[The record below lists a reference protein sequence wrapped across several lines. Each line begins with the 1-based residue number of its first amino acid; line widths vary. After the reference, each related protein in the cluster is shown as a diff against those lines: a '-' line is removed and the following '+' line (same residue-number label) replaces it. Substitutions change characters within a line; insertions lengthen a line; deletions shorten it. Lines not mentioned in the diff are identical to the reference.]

1 MNLLRAPRRVSLVT
15 FLLLTIAV
23 TCCHSFSTPH
33 LQPQQ
38 WHQKLSSWTP
48 TQLCGSYFDEED
60 EEDREFARIRSGR
73 KSRTLEKEEMMEEL
87 DDVVDDYFNNNN
99 NDNDYQGIIPNAL
112 LDNIDPEGSAERVGE
127 LFTDKQFWIDIGLL
141 LLFLNFLDNL
151 RDPTVF
157 DAIDMATM

>member
-1 MNLLRAPRRVSLVT
+1 MTLLPAPHRIRVIATLV
-15 FLLLTIAV
+15 LAQAV
-23 TCCHSFSTPH
+23 TCCRAFNIP
-33 LQPQQ
+33 QPQLPQ
-38 WHQKLSSWTP
+38 NCLSLTP
-48 TQLCGSYFDEED
+48 TRLYGSYFDEED
-60 EEDREFARIRSGR
+60 EDDREFARIRSGR
-73 KSRTLEKEEMMEEL
+73 RSRTLEKEEMLEQL
-87 DDVVDDYFNNNN
+87 DEVVDDYFNNDD
-99 NDNDYQGIIPNAL
+99 NDDYQGIIPNAL

>member
-1 MNLLRAPRRVSLVT
+1 MIFMPSPRRTSLVA
-15 FLLLTIAV
+15 FLLLAIAV
-23 TCCHSFSTPH
+23 SCCYSFSTPH
-33 LQPQQ
+33 LQLQLRQQ
-38 WHQKLSSWTP
+38 NWFSWTP
-48 TQLCGSYFDEED
+48 TRLYGSYFDEED

-73 KSRTLEKEEMMEEL
+73 KSRTLEKEEIMEEL
-87 DDVVDDYFNNNN
+87 DDVVDDYFSS
-99 NDNDYQGIIPNAL
+99 NDDDYQGIIPNAL

-151 RDPTVF
+151 RDPAVF

>member
-1 MNLLRAPRRVSLVT
+1 MILLPATRRVCLIATLV
-15 FLLLTIAV
+15 LAIAATHCRGFNMPRQQLQRNV
-23 TCCHSFSTPH
+23 FSV
-33 LQPQQ
+33 
-38 WHQKLSSWTP
+38 SSTR
-48 TQLCGSYFDEED
+48 LYGSYFDEED
-60 EEDREFARIRSGR
+60 EDDREFARIRSGR
-73 KSRTLEKEEMMEEL
+73 KSRTLEKEEMLEQL
-87 DDVVDDYFNNNN
+87 DDVVDDYFNN
-99 NDNDYQGIIPNAL
+99 DDDDDDYQGIIPNAL